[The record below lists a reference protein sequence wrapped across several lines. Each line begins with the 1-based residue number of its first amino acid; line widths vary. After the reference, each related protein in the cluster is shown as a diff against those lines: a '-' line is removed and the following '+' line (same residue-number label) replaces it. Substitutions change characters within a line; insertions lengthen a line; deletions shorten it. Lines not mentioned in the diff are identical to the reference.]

1 VEAEAP
7 RQARAG
13 LRSSGLVPIE
23 VAAVDSEAAPPGTR
37 RLFAAA
43 RMRMG
48 AGELVLVTR
57 RFAMLLEAGLTVE
70 QCLDALIEQAQSETT
85 KRILA
90 AVRAEVLSGQPLA
103 ESFDR
108 YPSSFPEIYR

>member
-1 VEAEAP
+1 MPAFSYVAVDTQGKTRRGVIEAEAP

-13 LRSSGLVPIE
+13 LRSAGLVPLE

-37 RLFAAA
+37 RRLFS
-43 RMRMG
+43 
-48 AGELVLVTR
+48 AGRIRIGSTELALLTR

-70 QCLDALIEQAQSETT
+70 QCLDALIEQAQSETS

-90 AVRAEVLSGQPLA
+90 AVRA
-103 ESFDR
+103 
-108 YPSSFPEIYR
+108 

>member
-1 VEAEAP
+1 MPAFSYVAIDAEGRTRRGVVEAEAP

-57 RFAMLLEAGLTVE
+57 RFAMLLEAGLT
-70 QCLDALIEQAQSETT
+70 
-85 KRILA
+85 
-90 AVRAEVLSGQPLA
+90 
-103 ESFDR
+103 
-108 YPSSFPEIYR
+108 